1 MTHPAPRYLKDDLW
15 FGPAVISDVNRD
27 YMEKETQL
35 KIETVSVESGESDN
49 IHQIMYNIATQ
60 SQKNTIVWYDTGNV
74 GGSDGRLEVQ

>member
-1 MTHPAPRYLKDDLW
+1 MTYPAPRYLKDDPW
-15 FGPAVISDVNRD
+15 FGPAVISDANRD

-35 KIETVSVESGESDN
+35 KIETVSVESGEPDN

-60 SQKNTIVWYDTGNV
+60 SQKHTIVWYDAGNV